1 MPNERTQTTNR
12 PDTGQV
18 DSSRLEVAPIT
29 GKIGAELAGVDL
41 SRELDDA
48 TVAGIRRAL
57 LEHKVVFFRGQS
69 ALDYEGQVAFARRF
83 GSLTLGHPTIQSPP
97 DRPFLEEVDSAKG
110 APAADWHTDVTFL
123 DQPVSFTFLRGV
135 VIPEVGGDTVWANT
149 VKAYESLS
157 PELRNLADS
166 LRIVHTNV
174 HPDTRIDG
182 GRAESHPEWAESAK
196 QFASTIYR
204 AEHPA
209 VRVHPETDKRALLLG
224 GFALRV
230 VGYPNELSRSIIRT
244 FQEAVTR
251 PENTVRWRW
260 QVGDLA
266 IWDNRSTQHC
276 AIVDYGDAHRRC
288 ERVTVAGE
296 TPVGVDG
303 RPGVSLRGDAST
315 FYAGAA

>member
-1 MPNERTQTTNR
+1 MPNDDTQTKGR
-12 PDTGQV
+12 VEVSPLTG
-18 DSSRLEVAPIT
+18 T
-29 GKIGAELAGVDL
+29 IGAELGGVDV
-41 SRELDDA
+41 SQDLDA
-48 TVAGIRRAL
+48 ETVADIRRAL
-57 LEHKVVFFRGQS
+57 LEHKVVFFRDQT
-69 ALDYEGQVAFARRF
+69 LDYQGQVAFAQRF
-83 GSLTLGHPTIQSPP
+83 GTLTLGHPTIESPP

-135 VIPEVGGDTVWANT
+135 VIPDVGGDTVWANT
-149 VKAYESLS
+149 VNAYESLS
-157 PELRNLADS
+157 SELRELADT

-182 GRAESHPEWAESAK
+182 GRAESHPEWAESAR

-209 VRVHPETDKRALLLG
+209 VRVHPETGKRALLLG

-230 VGYPNELSRSIIRT
+230 VGYPSELSRSVIRT

-251 PENTVRWRW
+251 PENTVRWHWRE
-260 QVGDLA
+260 GDLA

-276 AIVDYGDAHRRC
+276 AIVDYGNAHRRC

-315 FYAGAA
+315 FYAGVA

>member
-1 MPNERTQTTNR
+1 M
-12 PDTGQV
+12 
-18 DSSRLEVAPIT
+18 
-29 GKIGAELAGVDL
+29 
-41 SRELDDA
+41 
-48 TVAGIRRAL
+48 
-57 LEHKVVFFRGQS
+57 
-69 ALDYEGQVAFARRF
+69 
-83 GSLTLGHPTIQSPP
+83 
-97 DRPFLEEVDSAKG
+97 
-110 APAADWHTDVTFL
+110 TFL

-149 VKAYESLS
+149 VNAYETLS
-157 PELRNLADS
+157 PELRELADG

-182 GRAESHPEWAESAK
+182 GRAELHPEWAESAR
-196 QFASTIYR
+196 QFASTIYK

-209 VRVHPETDKRALLLG
+209 VRVHPETGKHALLLG

-230 VGYPNELSRSIIRT
+230 VGYPNELSRAVIRT
-244 FQEAVTR
+244 FQDAVTR
-251 PENTVRWRW
+251 PENTVRWHWR
-260 QVGDLA
+260 VGDLA

-276 AIVDYGDAHRRC
+276 AVVDYGNARRRC

-303 RPGVSLRGDAST
+303 RSGIALRGDAST

>member
-1 MPNERTQTTNR
+1 MPNQTST
-12 PDTGQV
+12 TGR
-18 DSSRLEVAPIT
+18 RLEVSPLT
-29 GKIGAELAGVDL
+29 GTIGAELAGIDL
-41 SRELDDA
+41 TGELDAETIAD
-48 TVAGIRRAL
+48 IRAAL
-57 LEHKVVFFRGQS
+57 LEHKVVFFRDQ
-69 ALDYEGQVAFARRF
+69 ALDYEGQVEFARRF
-83 GSLTLGHPTIQSPP
+83 GTLTLGHPTIQSPADQP
-97 DRPFLEEVDSAKG
+97 LLEEVDSAVG

-135 VIPEVGGDTVWANT
+135 LIPEVGGDTVWANT
-149 VKAYESLS
+149 VNAYESLS
-157 PELRNLADS
+157 PELRDLADR

-182 GRAESHPEWAESAK
+182 GRAEAHPEWAESAR
-196 QFASTIYR
+196 QFASTIYK

-209 VRVHPETDKRALLLG
+209 VRVHPETGNRALLLG

-230 VGYPNELSRSIIRT
+230 VGYPNELSRSVIRT

-251 PENTVRWRW
+251 PENTVRWQWR
-260 QVGDLA
+260 VGDLA

-276 AIVDYGDAHRRC
+276 AVVDYGNARRRC

-303 RPGVSLRGDAST
+303 RPGISLRGDASN
-315 FYAGAA
+315 FYAGGASI

>member
-1 MPNERTQTTNR
+1 MPNDRTQTKTR
-12 PDTGQV
+12 PSKGSLDVTPVTG
-18 DSSRLEVAPIT
+18 T
-29 GKIGAELAGVDL
+29 IGAELGGVDL
-41 SRELDDA
+41 AQDLDDE

-57 LEHKVVFFRGQS
+57 LEHKVVFFRDQT
-69 ALDYEGQVAFARRF
+69 LDYEGQVAFARRF
-83 GSLTLGHPTIQSPP
+83 GNLTLGHPTIQSPP

-135 VIPEVGGDTVWANT
+135 VIPDVGGDTVWANT
-149 VKAYESLS
+149 VNAYESLS
-157 PELRNLADS
+157 PELRDLADT

-209 VRVHPETDKRALLLG
+209 VRVHPETGKRALLLG

-230 VGYPNELSRSIIRT
+230 VGYPNELSRSVIRT

-251 PENTVRWRW
+251 PENTVRWHWRA
-260 QVGDLA
+260 GDLA

-276 AIVDYGDAHRRC
+276 AIVDYGNAHRRC

-315 FYAGAA
+315 FYKGAA

>member
-1 MPNERTQTTNR
+1 MANERTQTR
-12 PDTGQV
+12 G
-18 DSSRLEVAPIT
+18 RLEVSPLT
-29 GKIGAELAGVDL
+29 GTIGAELSAVDL
-41 SRELDDA
+41 SQDLDA
-48 TVAGIRRAL
+48 ETVADIRRAL
-57 LEHKVVFFRGQS
+57 LENKVVFLRDQT
-69 ALDYEGQVAFARRF
+69 LDYEGQVAFARRF
-83 GSLTLGHPTIQSPP
+83 GTLTLGHPTIQSPP

-149 VKAYESLS
+149 VNAYETLS
-157 PELRNLADS
+157 PELRELADT

-182 GRAESHPEWAESAK
+182 GRAESHPEWAESAR
-196 QFASTIYR
+196 QFASTVYR

-209 VRVHPETDKRALLLG
+209 VRVHPETGKRALLLG

-230 VGYPNELSRSIIRT
+230 VGYPSELSRTVIRT

-251 PENTVRWRW
+251 PENTVRWHWRER
-260 QVGDLA
+260 DLA

-276 AIVDYGDAHRRC
+276 AIVDYGNAHRRC

>member
-1 MPNERTQTTNR
+1 MANERTQTTNR
-12 PDTGQV
+12 
-18 DSSRLEVAPIT
+18 LEVAPVT
-29 GKIGAELAGVDL
+29 GTIGAEISGVDL
-41 SRELDDA
+41 ARDLDDG
-48 TVAGIRRAL
+48 TVAEIRRAL
-57 LEHKVVFFRGQS
+57 LEHKVVFFRDQTD
-69 ALDYEGQVAFARRF
+69 LDYEGQVAFVRRL
-83 GSLTLGHPTIQSPP
+83 GNLTLGHPTIQSPP
-97 DRPFLEEVDSAKG
+97 DQPFLEEVDSAKG

-123 DQPVSFTFLRGV
+123 DQPVSFTCLRGV

-149 VKAYESLS
+149 VNAYESLS
-157 PELRNLADS
+157 PELRDLADS
-166 LRIVHTNV
+166 LRIIHTNV

-182 GRAESHPEWAESAK
+182 GRAELHPEWAESAK

-209 VRVHPETDKRALLLG
+209 VRVHPETGKRALLLG

-251 PENTVRWRW
+251 PENTVRWHWRA
-260 QVGDLA
+260 GDVA

-276 AIVDYGDAHRRC
+276 AIVDYGNAHRRC

-303 RPGVSLRGDAST
+303 RKGVSLRGDAST

>member
-1 MPNERTQTTNR
+1 MPNERTQTK
-12 PDTGQV
+12 G
-18 DSSRLEVAPIT
+18 RLEVSPLT
-29 GKIGAELAGVDL
+29 GTIGAELSGVDV
-41 SRELDDA
+41 SGDLDA
-48 TVAGIRRAL
+48 ETVAGIRRAL
-57 LEHKVVFFRGQS
+57 LEHKVVFFRDQT
-69 ALDYEGQVAFARRF
+69 LDYEGQVAFARRF

-97 DRPFLEEVDSAKG
+97 DQPFLEEVDSAKG

-149 VKAYESLS
+149 VNAYETLS
-157 PELRNLADS
+157 PELKELADT

-182 GRAESHPEWAESAK
+182 GRAESHPEWAEAAR
-196 QFASTIYR
+196 QFASTVYR

-209 VRVHPETDKRALLLG
+209 VRVHPETGKRALLLG

-230 VGYPNELSRSIIRT
+230 VGYPSELSRAVIRT

-251 PENTVRWRW
+251 PENTVRWHW
-260 QVGDLA
+260 QARDLA

-276 AIVDYGDAHRRC
+276 AIVDYGNAHRRC

>member
-1 MPNERTQTTNR
+1 MPNERTQTKGR
-12 PDTGQV
+12 VEVSPLTG
-18 DSSRLEVAPIT
+18 T
-29 GKIGAELAGVDL
+29 IGAELGGVDL
-41 SRELDDA
+41 SQDLDA
-48 TVAGIRRAL
+48 ETVADIRRAL
-57 LEHKVVFFRGQS
+57 LDHKVVFFRDQT
-69 ALDYEGQVAFARRF
+69 LDYQGQVAFAQRF
-83 GSLTLGHPTIQSPP
+83 GTLTLGHPTIQSPP
-97 DRPFLEEVDSAKG
+97 DQPFMEEVDSAKG

-149 VKAYESLS
+149 VNAYEQLS
-157 PELRNLADS
+157 PELRDLADT

-182 GRAESHPEWAESAK
+182 GRAESHPEWAESAR

-209 VRVHPETDKRALLLG
+209 VRVHPETGKRALLLG

-230 VGYPNELSRSIIRT
+230 VGYPSELSRSVIRT

-260 QVGDLA
+260 REGDLA

-276 AIVDYGDAHRRC
+276 AIVDYGNAHRRC

>member
-1 MPNERTQTTNR
+1 MSNERTQTKGR
-12 PDTGQV
+12 LRVSPLTG
-18 DSSRLEVAPIT
+18 T
-29 GKIGAELAGVDL
+29 IGAELSGVDV
-41 SRELDDA
+41 SGDLDA
-48 TVAGIRRAL
+48 ETVAAIRRAL
-57 LEHKVVFFRGQS
+57 LENKVVFFRDQT
-69 ALDYEGQVAFARRF
+69 LDYDGQVAFARRF

-97 DRPFLEEVDSAKG
+97 DQPFLEEVDSAKG

-149 VKAYESLS
+149 VNAYETMS
-157 PELRNLADS
+157 PELRELADT

-182 GRAESHPEWAESAK
+182 GRAESHPEWAESAR
-196 QFASTIYR
+196 QFASTVYR

-209 VRVHPETDKRALLLG
+209 VRVHPETGKRALLLG

-230 VGYPNELSRSIIRT
+230 VGYPSELSRSVIRT

-251 PENTVRWRW
+251 PENTVRWHWRA
-260 QVGDLA
+260 GDLA

-276 AIVDYGDAHRRC
+276 AIVDYGNAHRRC
-288 ERVTVAGE
+288 ERVTIAGE

>member
-29 GKIGAELAGVDL
+29 GTIGAELAGVDL

-303 RPGVSLRGDAST
+303 RPGVALRGDAST

>member
-1 MPNERTQTTNR
+1 MSNEGTQIR
-12 PDTGQV
+12 GRLQVSPLTG
-18 DSSRLEVAPIT
+18 T
-29 GKIGAELAGVDL
+29 IGAELSGVDV
-41 SRELDDA
+41 SEDLDA
-48 TVAGIRRAL
+48 ETVGGIRQAL
-57 LEHKVVFFRGQS
+57 LENKVVFFRDQT
-69 ALDYEGQVAFARRF
+69 LDYEAQVAFARRF

-97 DRPFLEEVDSAKG
+97 DQPFLEEVDSAKG

-149 VKAYESLS
+149 VNAYETLS
-157 PELRNLADS
+157 PELRELADT

-182 GRAESHPEWAESAK
+182 GRAESHPEWAESAR
-196 QFASTIYR
+196 QFASTVYR

-209 VRVHPETDKRALLLG
+209 VRVHPETGKRALLLG

-230 VGYPNELSRSIIRT
+230 VGYPNELSRAVIRT
-244 FQEAVTR
+244 FQDGVTR
-251 PENTVRWRW
+251 PENTVRWHWRA
-260 QVGDLA
+260 GDLA

-276 AIVDYGDAHRRC
+276 AIVDYGNAHRRC
-288 ERVTVAGE
+288 ERVTIAGE